1 MLEGAVVRTHGS
13 AAAVFQIQI
22 GKRGFEPVVKRHCR
36 AMVFRDDVG
45 ERRPAD
51 RRVEVVFDIAH
62 AHIVERFDPFK
73 EICTHVGI
81 GKIKEIPL
89 AAAHSFAVFANEVF
103 VGERERFGV
112 FAAKFQFRP
121 HARDESQLLNFFQNA
136 AQAEFREA
144 VGTLLPVAQPAVKAV
159 GWRIPAAVDTVSLR
173 AQRRR
178 FFCQRKNFIF
188 GHVAPKAFM

>member
-81 GKIKEIPL
+81 GKSKKYRSPPPTLLPCSQMKYSSGKEN
-89 AAAHSFAVFANEVF
+89 ASAFSRKV
-103 VGERERFGV
+103 
-112 FAAKFQFRP
+112 QFRP

-144 VGTLLPVAQPAVKAV
+144 VGTLLPVAPARRKGCRMAHTS
-159 GWRIPAAVDTVSLR
+159 RSRYSIPPR
-173 AQRRR
+173 P
-178 FFCQRKNFIF
+178 
-188 GHVAPKAFM
+188 APPLFLPA